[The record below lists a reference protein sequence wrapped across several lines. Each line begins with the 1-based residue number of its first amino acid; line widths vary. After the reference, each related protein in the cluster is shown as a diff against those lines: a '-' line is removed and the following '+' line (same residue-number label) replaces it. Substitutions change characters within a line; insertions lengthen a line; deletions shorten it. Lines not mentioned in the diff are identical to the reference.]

1 MNATDIQNNKH
12 FFHLINELYNNTNW
26 WFKTYRVWEDIPNK
40 SKILKVF
47 SFLRAIFILTVKFCK
62 WFWRFYKISVKFIDK
77 HFSLNLKLTLD
88 TLGQIFSFLSNKVE
102 VYNKKSKY
110 SMYDQFEKKYTET
123 DIAYMAIW
131 MGEWWKVTIK
141 HIQSRFDLSYH
152 YALEVKQM
160 MKEKL
165 KALNLITE
173 NERKE
178 RENVNIDN

>member
-1 MNATDIQNNKH
+1 M
-12 FFHLINELYNNTNW
+12 
-26 WFKTYRVWEDIPNK
+26 
-40 SKILKVF
+40 
-47 SFLRAIFILTVKFCK
+47 
-62 WFWRFYKISVKFIDK
+62 KFIDK